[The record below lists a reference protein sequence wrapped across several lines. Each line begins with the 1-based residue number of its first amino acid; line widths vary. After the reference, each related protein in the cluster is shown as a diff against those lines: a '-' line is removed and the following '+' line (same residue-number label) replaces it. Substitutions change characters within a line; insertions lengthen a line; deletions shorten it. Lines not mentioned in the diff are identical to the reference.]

1 MGRYG
6 VGRDRDRGAREAESS
21 LSRPPCCNL
30 GHRPPSPF
38 PSTIR
43 PFPFPFASHSSLV
56 HGRGCSR
63 MMVTTIFEFR
73 MKSYGSY
80 VSKRLYLYFSF
91 EFSNCCWM
99 EHVWKIF
106 ENEFGISYK
115 FKFVMFWNWR
125 RRKIIHLNEKK
136 KDLSWIV
143 LLHFNKFTL
152 IFFEKYLHVNKNKF
166 DDRYFFC

>member
-91 EFSNCCWM
+91 EFSLLLD
-99 EHVWKIF
+99 
-106 ENEFGISYK
+106 GT
-115 FKFVMFWNWR
+115 R
-125 RRKIIHLNEKK
+125 L
-136 KDLSWIV
+136 KD
-143 LLHFNKFTL
+143 F
-152 IFFEKYLHVNKNKF
+152 
-166 DDRYFFC
+166 